1 MQSSQVSASLLLSSY
16 LGKEHE
22 KIGKEISH
30 SDFAGELQKFLPA
43 SGKET
48 ASGNAQRQVKPSRA
62 ARTNAGAAPAEKT
75 QESPKPADTA
85 SKQTD
90 TAERTAANQ
99 SEAAPKDAP
108 APQGDATDPTSQN
121 APQSPANA
129 QAPEAPAA
137 PEKSGTQKTD
147 ARTHIAQ
154 LKTRAKNARQL
165 YIPDPMVAET
175 ILTKL
180 HYPAETIKA
189 CKALQT
195 NGQISLKDFKAL
207 LDGATPS
214 VSAGNQEQIP
224 ASQVNAILVSL
235 ISKSSNSGQAT
246 VKFADGLPAGL
257 NIKTSGSYTAD
268 QVRELV
274 DKILQQPVENPAQT
288 GLTDASSDNVQITGQ
303 TAISPKSGQTQSMTT
318 FSLPSFLSDDS
329 DPLNNK
335 PDAGD
340 GKQDAFG
347 VKEKTADAAK
357 KVDNSVADRLKDMV
371 EADKQTLSTPDEKEL
386 TSVSEPPKPEQGQDY
401 AAPTVL
407 ADMAAQ
413 ATAQPEV
420 ISFAQAAPSSAT
432 QAAVLKAPT
441 SGAPPANTEVPA
453 PSVSTTAAQA
463 PVSAA
468 DAAAHQA
475 QVSDVNAAAPQA
487 PTANKPVASKPAATV
502 SASASSSGTTQANKT
517 KAESAAEVFTSSSSA
532 GTTET
537 AASTVTQNQLS
548 GLDAPAEKLASMI
561 EELNARTVSTS
572 VEHAEAGTKTAQNS
586 LSEGSVL
593 HNMTVLAKETEKQS
607 TERLDASQFPGL
619 HNEVS
624 PFQES
629 RIAMPNIQTSLGQNQ
644 TQQYDPNRMVEL
656 VQNYQEQARSGSGQL
671 VLEMDQQEFGK
682 MSIKVQTKKDEV
694 SAVVMTENE
703 PARQAL
709 LKNTPELRADFQDQ
723 GMVLGKF
730 MVDVD
735 GRKAGE
741 GRNPEWGKQEGKTTG
756 SGSAPKV
763 RNVSEKPRT
772 APVYPQ
778 TNNGQHSL
786 SIFA

>member
-1 MQSSQVSASLLLSSY
+1 MQASQVSASLLLSSY

-48 ASGNAQRQVKPSRA
+48 ASGNAQRQAKASRTV
-62 ARTNAGAAPAEKT
+62 RTNAGAAPAEKT
-75 QESPKPADTA
+75 QESPKQADA
-85 SKQTD
+85 APKQTD
-90 TAERTAANQ
+90 AAERTAANQ
-99 SEAAPKDAP
+99 SEGAPKDAP
-108 APQGDATDPTSQN
+108 APPQGDATDPTSQN
-121 APQSPANA
+121 AQSPADA

-165 YIPDPMVAET
+165 YIPDPMVAEA

-214 VSAGNQEQIP
+214 VSAGNQEKIP
-224 ASQVNAILVSL
+224 AAQVNAILGSI

-288 GLTDASSDNVQITGQ
+288 GLTDASSDKVQITGQ
-303 TAISPKSGQTQSMTT
+303 TAMSPKSGQMQSMTT
-318 FSLPSFLSDDS
+318 FSLPPFLSDDS

-335 PDAGD
+335 PDAGE

-347 VKEKTADAAK
+347 VKEKTADAAE
-357 KVDNSVADRLKDMV
+357 KVDSSVADRLKDMV
-371 EADKQTLSTPDEKEL
+371 ETDKQTLSTPDEKEL

-413 ATAQPEV
+413 AASAQAPAQPEV
-420 ISFAQAAPSSAT
+420 ISYT

-441 SGAPPANTEVPA
+441 SEAPAVNTEVPA
-453 PSVSTTAAQA
+453 PSANTTAAQA
-463 PVSAA
+463 PASTAN
-468 DAAAHQA
+468 AAAH
-475 QVSDVNAAAPQA
+475 QA
-487 PTANKPVASKPAATV
+487 PTANKPVAPKPAAPV
-502 SASASSSGTTQANKT
+502 SAPVSSSGTTQANKT
-517 KAESAAEVFTSSSSA
+517 KAESAAEVFIASSSA
-532 GTTET
+532 DATET
-537 AASTVTQNQLS
+537 AASVTQNQLS

-561 EELNARTVSTS
+561 EELNARTVSSS

-607 TERLDASQFPGL
+607 AERLDASQFPGL
-619 HNEVS
+619 HNEAA

-629 RIAMPNIQTSLGQNQ
+629 RIAMPNIQTSMGQNQ
-644 TQQYDPNRMVEL
+644 AQQYDPNRMVEL
-656 VQNYQEQARSGSGQL
+656 FQNYQEQARSGSGQL

-682 MSIKVQTKKDEV
+682 MSIKVQTRKDEV

-709 LKNTPELRADFQDQ
+709 LKNTPELRQDLQDQ

-741 GRNPEWGKQEGKTTG
+741 GRNPEWGKQEGNTTTG
-756 SGSAPKV
+756 SGSMPKV